1 MYQRQIDLNALLKKK
16 SLFLFG
22 ARSTGKSFWI
32 RKTLD
37 SKTMSIDLLNSD
49 LYMRLTESPSLLGK
63 MILAENKKQIVI
75 DEIQRIPELLN
86 EIHKLIEEKGLRF
99 LMTGSSARK
108 LKRTHANMLGGR
120 ATMAHFF
127 PLSFSEIPKFNL
139 QKYLTYG
146 GLPRVYS
153 SKDPLN
159 ELDSY
164 LSTYIEQEIKIE
176 ANIRNLP
183 PFHRFLKTA
192 ALCNAELLNYA
203 NISNDT
209 GVPASTVKEYYSVL
223 EDSLIGYLLEPWT
236 ESKKRKAIQ
245 TSKFYFFDPGV
256 CHYIAG
262 INSLDRNSDLW
273 GKSFE
278 HFILMELKAYISYR
292 QKRHKIFFWR
302 SVNKQEVDFIVG
314 DKIAIEVKSTKKVS
328 SKHFAGLSAL
338 HEEGKI
344 EKFFLISDDPINRR
358 EEDFIN
364 VIHWEDFLK
373 RLWSNKLF

>member
-1 MYQRQIDLNALLKKK
+1 M
-16 SLFLFG
+16 
-22 ARSTGKSFWI
+22 T
-32 RKTLD
+32 
-37 SKTMSIDLLNSD
+37 IDLLNND
-49 LYMRLTESPSLLGK
+49 FYLRLMESPSLLGK
-63 MILAENKKQIVI
+63 MILAEKKKYVVI

-86 EIHKLIEEKGLRF
+86 EIHKLIEEEGIKF

-108 LKRTHANMLGGR
+108 LKRGHANMLGGR

-139 QKYLTYG
+139 EKYLTYG

-153 SKDPLN
+153 SDDPHV

-164 LSTYIEQEIKIE
+164 LTTYIEQEIKLE
-176 ANIRNLP
+176 ANIRNLT

-192 ALCNAELLNYA
+192 ALCNTELLNYA

-223 EDSLIGYLLEPWT
+223 EDSLIGYLLEPWL

-262 INSLDRNSDLW
+262 THSLDRNSDLW

-292 QKRHKIFFWR
+292 QRRKKVCFWR

-314 DKIAIEVKSTKKVS
+314 DEIALEVKSTKKAS
-328 SKHFAGLSAL
+328 PKHFSGLRAL
-338 HEEGKI
+338 QEEGKI
-344 EKFFLISDDPINRR
+344 KKFFLVSEDPVNRI

-364 VIHWEDFLK
+364 VLHWKDFLK
-373 RLWSNKLF
+373 RLWDDEIF